1 MTDTDIID
9 LTPRN
14 PATDLAGGGRLVQR
28 RKPGGPA
35 WLRRLLLPFRGRAS
49 WRMAVLVFVS
59 LLTAQWVMISL
70 ATYLN
75 LHTQNEQ
82 IAQNLLGDV
91 KALVNMAVAPG
102 TAAQPITP
110 QASQA
115 LLSHTPIAG
124 IVVYDATFQP
134 VQRLGEP
141 VITQAISAASVGTIY
156 KSPGQHHYE
165 FVVQADGAQGGAY
178 FVVVRVLSTQVAAL
192 DKAFLASAAM
202 LALIFA
208 TFVTVIV
215 VIVQHSWYIAP
226 YLFLRRNLLR
236 AAKNPERVVL
246 EKSPYPAGDEIG
258 QTIMLVQ
265 DLIKTNTKNL
275 TQIKNAAQTQ
285 IHKLAYFDAMTGLP
299 NRTLFLR
306 ELDRLTRLAEEKT
319 GRKERFAVVVADLD
333 HFKDFNDSMGHAV
346 GDAILQ
352 AVGKRLRASLPHAAV
367 VARCGEDEFAV
378 AMPLF
383 GTITSAQ
390 ALGEWVQQIIK
401 SAPYDVMSESFQV
414 RASVGVATF
423 PDNASNVEQVLRN
436 ADIALNRSKEEGRD
450 CLREYLPEFDAAV
463 QARFQMLRDLRVALE
478 KDQLTLFYQPQFDL
492 TSGRLIGAEALIRWF
507 QPDPASPDTP
517 RFISPAA
524 FIPIAEQS
532 GLIVP
537 IGEWVMRRAFETAK
551 MWHAAG
557 LEIRMA
563 INVSGQQFYKSD
575 LVALTR
581 NLLTET
587 AIDPHWIELEITE
600 SVFMDDMQFAIEALN
615 RLRDIGVE
623 LAIDDF
629 GTGYSSLSYLRQFP
643 VDRLKID
650 QSFIRNAL
658 TNSADAAIVR
668 TIIKLCQA
676 LKLKVIAEGVETKE
690 HEMFLRE
697 EGCDEVQGFRYAK
710 PLPEA
715 EFRRFVASYPSD
727 MAFFDKGN

>member
-1 MTDTDIID
+1 MTNDAEIID
-9 LTPRN
+9 ITPQKAASAPHRAPARN
-14 PATDLAGGGRLVQR
+14 T
-28 RKPGGPA
+28 
-35 WLRRLLLPFRGRAS
+35 WLRRVMLPFRGRAS
-49 WRMAVLVFVS
+49 LRMAGLVFVS
-59 LLTAQWVMISL
+59 LLLAQMVMIAL
-70 ATYLN
+70 AAYLN
-75 LHTQNEQ
+75 MQSQ
-82 IAQNLLGDV
+82 RAQLANALQADV
-91 KALVNMAVAPG
+91 TALANVVMAQATPDMPVN
-102 TAAQPITP
+102 AAMR
-110 QASQA
+110 SV
-115 LLSHTPIAG
+115 LLSSTKVAG
-124 IVVYDATFQP
+124 VVIYNATLQP

-141 VITQAISAASVGTIY
+141 VITTITSPSNVGTVY
-156 KSPGQHHYE
+156 KSPSQQHFE
-165 FVVQADGAQGGAY
+165 FTLRVNTADNVPY
-178 FVVVRVLSTQVAAL
+178 YMVVRVLSDRVPVLDMAFVTAAG
-192 DKAFLASAAM
+192 FLA
-202 LALIFA
+202 LAFA
-208 TFVTVIV
+208 VFVTIVV
-215 VIVQHSWYIAP
+215 VIVQHNWYIAP
-226 YLFLRRNLLR
+226 YLFLRRNLIR
-236 AAKNPERVVL
+236 AAKNPERAVL
-246 EKSPYPAGDEIG
+246 EKSPYPTGDEIG

-275 TQIKNAAQTQ
+275 SQIKNAAQTQ

-319 GRKERFAVVVADLD
+319 GKKERFAVVVADLD

-367 VARCGEDEFAV
+367 VARCGEDEFSV

-383 GTITSAQ
+383 GTVTSAKT
-390 ALGEWVQQIIK
+390 LGEWVQQIIK
-401 SAPYDVMSESFQV
+401 SAPYDIMSETFQV
-414 RASVGVATF
+414 RASVGVATY
-423 PDNASNVEQVLRN
+423 PDNASDVEQVLRN

-450 CLREYLPEFDAAV
+450 CLREYLPDFDAAV
-463 QARFQMLRDLRVALE
+463 QQRFQTLRDLRVALE

-492 TSGRLIGAEALIRWF
+492 ATGRMIGAEALIRWF
-507 QPDPASPDTP
+507 QPDPSAPNGV

-524 FIPIAEQS
+524 FIPVAEQS

-557 LEIRMA
+557 LELRMA

-575 LVALTR
+575 VVALTR
-581 NLLTET
+581 NLLAET

-600 SVFMDDMQFAIEALN
+600 SVFMDDMQFAIETMN
-615 RLRDIGVE
+615 RLRDLGIE

-643 VDRLKID
+643 IDRLKMD

-658 TNSADAAIVR
+658 SNSGDAAIVR
-668 TIIKLCQA
+668 AIVKLCHA
-676 LKLKVIAEGVETKE
+676 LNLKVIAEGVETKE
-690 HEMFLRE
+690 HELFLRE

-715 EFRRFVASYPSD
+715 EFRRLAASYTSD
-727 MAFFDKGN
+727 LSYFDKVG